1 MDKMVSGNMWLSK
14 KYQGIGIGTETAIVL
29 VDYCFKK
36 LDMDRMYNI
45 YFENNKAS
53 KNMQE
58 KIGGKV
64 CEGSTSIVVTGK
76 VRVKKNV
83 VITKNNFEK
92 AVSLLR
98 G

>member
-1 MDKMVSGNMWLSK
+1 
-14 KYQGIGIGTETAIVL
+14 
-29 VDYCFKK
+29 
-36 LDMDRMYNI
+36 
-45 YFENNKAS
+45 
-53 KNMQE
+53 MQE